1 MKSTKALS
9 VGGKLTASHIRPAMF
24 TAKMHK
30 LVHTVYP
37 PPQAAYTLT
46 HPITK
51 TEKKKIISTRC
62 KGACTHKYQLR
73 NTYTALLCSYRL
85 DLHKTGSHLQ
95 KEEKKRIGWP
105 QVNDPVEGG
114 KLNFLAPKA
123 GRPQHGTSAGS
134 KSNLRDVLLVETRS
148 KFGSFEVIKA
158 RSVFSHMW
166 VS

>member
-1 MKSTKALS
+1 MLEENSLLPTSDQQCLLPKCTNLCTLCA
-9 VGGKLTASHIRPAMF
+9 
-24 TAKMHK
+24 
-30 LVHTVYP
+30 P
-37 PPQAAYTLT
+37 PSPGCIYT
-46 HPITK
+46 HSPHNQNK
-51 TEKKKIISTRC
+51 EKKTISTRC

-114 KLNFLAPKA
+114 KLNLLAPKA

-148 KFGSFEVIKA
+148 KLGSFEVIKA
-158 RSVFSHMW
+158 RSVFFHMW